1 MSQVINQCVEKQ
13 YSVAL
18 PDTALMGILN
28 ITPDSFSD
36 GGKYLEVNE
45 ALHAGRQMIT
55 DGAQILDVGG
65 MASGPGSVLL
75 DQALELERILPIVKA
90 LNNETTISVDTFRSS
105 VARPCL
111 EEGARIINDI
121 SALRYDP
128 EMPNLIKDFS
138 ASIVL
143 MFSKESASHPQV
155 TEKQVEYGDI
165 IAHISSFFTE
175 RIEVA
180 QRAGLSNQQI
190 ILDPG
195 MGAFVSAYPEYSWEI
210 LDRLAELR
218 SQFAEFRFLIGVS
231 RKGFLGGTKNDR
243 DQLSQLVA
251 MFAVQDGVDIVRTHN
266 VEMASACLRCIARS

>member
-1 MSQVINQCVEKQ
+1 
-13 YSVAL
+13 
-18 PDTALMGILN
+18 
-28 ITPDSFSD
+28 
-36 GGKYLEVNE
+36 
-45 ALHAGRQMIT
+45 
-55 DGAQILDVGG
+55 
-65 MASGPGSVLL
+65 
-75 DQALELERILPIVKA
+75 
-90 LNNETTISVDTFRSS
+90 
-105 VARPCL
+105 
-111 EEGARIINDI
+111 
-121 SALRYDP
+121 
-128 EMPNLIKDFS
+128 
-138 ASIVL
+138 

-251 MFAVQDGVDIVRTHN
+251 MFAVQDGVDIIRTHN
-266 VEMASACLRCIARS
+266 VAMASTCLRCIARS

>member
-1 MSQVINQCVEKQ
+1 
-13 YSVAL
+13 
-18 PDTALMGILN
+18 
-28 ITPDSFSD
+28 
-36 GGKYLEVNE
+36 
-45 ALHAGRQMIT
+45 
-55 DGAQILDVGG
+55 
-65 MASGPGSVLL
+65 
-75 DQALELERILPIVKA
+75 
-90 LNNETTISVDTFRSS
+90 
-105 VARPCL
+105 
-111 EEGARIINDI
+111 
-121 SALRYDP
+121 
-128 EMPNLIKDFS
+128 
-138 ASIVL
+138 

-251 MFAVQDGVDIVRTHN
+251 MFAVQDGVDIIWTHN
-266 VEMASACLRCIARS
+266 VAMASTCLRCIARS